1 MKSLKN
7 LKYISDRYTFLCW
20 SNKELLIVAAKLP
33 ASTDKLKHY
42 WACSY
47 INYLHA
53 YKKLKNI

>member
-33 ASTDKLKHY
+33 ASTDRL
-42 WACSY
+42 
-47 INYLHA
+47 
-53 YKKLKNI
+53 NITGPVLTSIICVLIKS